1 MKKIIAIML
10 VLSIALCL
18 AACGGKTPEGL
29 TKADKGSQSEETV
42 SGKTE
47 TTTET
52 TTTVVVK
59 EQTVEMLG
67 KILEFAPGT
76 AGSSLKLR
84 GIAYALLKYSVDEKL
99 CDEDQKTVDAQVEAA
114 FKKLDRDQQERILDF
129 VEGGE
134 GGVFTV
140 IYNALTNYKE
150 QKGLFEDAGVP
161 EMEKL
166 VKAEKAAEC
175 WEKLA
180 NALADLG

>member
-1 MKKIIAIML
+1 M
-10 VLSIALCL
+10 
-18 AACGGKTPEGL
+18 
-29 TKADKGSQSEETV
+29 
-42 SGKTE
+42 
-47 TTTET
+47 
-52 TTTVVVK
+52 
-59 EQTVEMLG
+59 
-67 KILEFAPGT
+67 
-76 AGSSLKLR
+76 
-84 GIAYALLKYSVDEKL
+84 
-99 CDEDQKTVDAQVEAA
+99 EAA

-180 NALADLG
+180 NALADL